1 MQSKRAIGAAGSAA
15 DNIGGIEPAAEAAA
29 EAILQGV
36 IDTLPVG
43 VLIFQAGRDGIPV
56 CLSSNATFESWA
68 RYPHNQV
75 IGLGLPRIRL
85 LNENPRIGVAVESL
99 LQDPRGAK
107 REIDWTVSESPR
119 QRHLSAHI
127 SPLPL
132 TGDAPARVVIAVRDR
147 TPEIQ
152 AERNLR
158 QTMLNDALTG
168 LPNRVLFIEQLE
180 DALEGRLKSHLAVAV
195 INVDRFKRV
204 NENLGHI
211 VGDELL
217 AAMAR
222 RLLPCIRANDCLAR
236 LSGDEFAVLVKN
248 IDAPEDTIRVV
259 ERIQSTLKSPFVITG
274 GECFVSASVGIA
286 TTFSSRRYS
295 EDLIRDADFALHTA
309 KSRGRG
315 GIAIYQSSAHSV
327 ARDMF
332 RIEADLRKAIDR
344 KELELA
350 FQPYVNLAEGRL
362 GGFEALARWNHPE
375 RGMIS
380 PSDFIP
386 IAEDSGLIV
395 PLGRWAIETACM
407 QLADWRKRCPGA
419 MDLNVGVNV
428 SGLQLAQDDI
438 VGAVE
443 AALVASGLPGGAL
456 KVELTESAI
465 VENPELAR
473 QIFTKLKQFDISIA
487 MDDFGTGYSS
497 LSYLQ
502 QLPIDVLKIDQSFI
516 AGMMKSDDSHKIV
529 TTIIALAR
537 NLGMTTVAEGVEE
550 YSQAERLRAL
560 GCDSAQGFY
569 FARPMAAKEAEAFI
583 NKGVCGPS
591 GESGGEQSIDAQSV
605 ERAS

>member
-1 MQSKRAIGAAGSAA
+1 MQSKHAIGAAGSAA
-15 DNIGGIEPAAEAAA
+15 DRNGGIEPAAAAAA
-29 EAILQGV
+29 EAMLQGV

-127 SPLPL
+127 SPLTPS
-132 TGDAPARVVIAVRDR
+132 GDAPARVVIAVRDR

-152 AERNLR
+152 AERNLK

-180 DALEGRLKSHLAVAV
+180 EALESRMKSHLAVAV
-195 INVDRFKRV
+195 INIDRFKRV

-274 GECFVSASVGIA
+274 GECFVSASIGIA

-315 GIAIYQSSAHSV
+315 GIAI
-327 ARDMF
+327 
-332 RIEADLRKAIDR
+332 
-344 KELELA
+344 
-350 FQPYVNLAEGRL
+350 
-362 GGFEALARWNHPE
+362 
-375 RGMIS
+375 
-380 PSDFIP
+380 
-386 IAEDSGLIV
+386 
-395 PLGRWAIETACM
+395 
-407 QLADWRKRCPGA
+407 
-419 MDLNVGVNV
+419 
-428 SGLQLAQDDI
+428 
-438 VGAVE
+438 
-443 AALVASGLPGGAL
+443 
-456 KVELTESAI
+456 
-465 VENPELAR
+465 
-473 QIFTKLKQFDISIA
+473 
-487 MDDFGTGYSS
+487 
-497 LSYLQ
+497 
-502 QLPIDVLKIDQSFI
+502 
-516 AGMMKSDDSHKIV
+516 
-529 TTIIALAR
+529 
-537 NLGMTTVAEGVEE
+537 
-550 YSQAERLRAL
+550 
-560 GCDSAQGFY
+560 
-569 FARPMAAKEAEAFI
+569 
-583 NKGVCGPS
+583 
-591 GESGGEQSIDAQSV
+591 
-605 ERAS
+605 